1 MMHHADV
8 LTRVLK
14 ILGKR
19 GSLICF
25 TVLIQDRFSCK
36 INHKGTLSFTLNLIK
51 RSLYIASEDIEKF
64 NLIIFTK

>member
-1 MMHHADV
+1 MHHADV

-25 TVLIQDRFSCK
+25 TVLIQK
-36 INHKGTLSFTLNLIK
+36 IDFLVKSTIK
-51 RSLYIASEDIEKF
+51 EHYHLH
-64 NLIIFTK
+64 